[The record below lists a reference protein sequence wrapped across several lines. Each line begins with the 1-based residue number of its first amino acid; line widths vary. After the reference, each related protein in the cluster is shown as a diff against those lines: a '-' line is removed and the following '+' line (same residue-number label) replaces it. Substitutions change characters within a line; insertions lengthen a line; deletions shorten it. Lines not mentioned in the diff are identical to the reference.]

1 MGIVMAASVGFG
13 QLSELLR
20 MPQVGITDVL
30 EIAIIAFV
38 LYKIM
43 LWIQTTK
50 AWNLLRGFAVVL
62 LLFALANLLHLTTIV
77 WIINRTLNVG
87 IIALVILFQPELR
100 KALEQ
105 LGNKNILMTMN
116 FFNDSSHKV
125 HGFDETVVNEIVRAC
140 VEMGRARTGALIVI
154 EWGNSLQEY
163 ERTGIAIDG
172 IVTSELLL
180 NIFEHNTPLHD
191 GAVLVRGNRVVS
203 ATCYLP
209 LSENMA
215 ISKELGTRHRA
226 GLGISEV
233 TDSLTVIVSEETGHI
248 SIASEGVLSRK
259 LSGDQLKNELMKL
272 IAVNKDEKHR
282 IRLLKGRQKHE
293 RKADE

>member
-1 MGIVMAASVGFG
+1 MGMVMAANVFDSLTGLV
-13 QLSELLR
+13 QLPR
-20 MPQVGITDVL
+20 VGITDVV

-43 LWIQTTK
+43 LWVQTTK

-62 LLFALANLLHLTTIV
+62 AIYAIARILKFTTIA
-77 WIINRTLNVG
+77 WIINNTLNVG
-87 IIALVILFQPELR
+87 IIAIVILFQPEIR

-105 LGNKNILMTMN
+105 LGNKNI
-116 FFNDSSHKV
+116 FSSIFAMGEGGTRKKL
-125 HGFDETVVNEIVRAC
+125 FDETVVNELVRAS
-140 VEMGRARTGALIVI
+140 VEMGKARTGALIVI
-154 EWGNSLQEY
+154 ERSNALLEY
-163 ERTGIAIDG
+163 EKTGIGIDG

-191 GAVLVRGNRVVS
+191 GAIIVRGNRVVS

-248 SIASEGVLSRK
+248 SIAQDGVLKRK

-272 IAVNKDEKHR
+272 IAANKEEKTQ

-293 RKADE
+293 READE

>member
-1 MGIVMAASVGFG
+1 MGIGMAANVFD
-13 QLSELLR
+13 QLQGLLQLPR
-20 MPQVGITDVL
+20 VGITDVV

-43 LWIQTTK
+43 LWVQTTK

-62 LLFALANLLHLTTIV
+62 AIYVVANVLQFTTIA
-77 WIINRTLNVG
+77 WIINNTLNVG
-87 IIALVILFQPELR
+87 IIAIVILFQPEIR

-105 LGNKNILMTMN
+105 LGNKNI
-116 FFNDSSHKV
+116 FASIFAFGEGGQRKKE
-125 HGFDETVVNEIVRAC
+125 FDETVVNEIVRAS
-140 VEMGRARTGALIVI
+140 VEMGKARTGALIVI
-154 EWGNSLQEY
+154 ERGNALLEY
-163 ERTGIAIDG
+163 EKTGIAIDG

-191 GAVLVRGNRVVS
+191 GAVIVRGNRVVS

-248 SIASEGVLSRK
+248 SIALDGVLNRK

-272 IAVNKDEKHR
+272 IAVNKEEKHQ
-282 IRLLKGRQKHE
+282 IRLLKGRPKHE

>member
-1 MGIVMAASVGFG
+1 MGVVMATNILEPFMGLFRFPSI
-13 QLSELLR
+13 
-20 MPQVGITDVL
+20 GITDVV

-62 LLFALANLLHLTTIV
+62 AIYVVTTVLQFTTIP
-77 WIINRTLNVG
+77 WIINNTLNVG
-87 IIALVILFQPELR
+87 IIAIVILFQPEIR
-100 KALEQ
+100 RALEQ
-105 LGNKNILMTMN
+105 LGNKNI
-116 FFNDSSHKV
+116 FSSIFAFGEGGQRKKN
-125 HGFDETVVNEIVRAC
+125 FDETIVNEIVRAS
-140 VEMGRARTGALIVI
+140 VEMGKARTGALIVI
-154 EWGNSLQEY
+154 ERGNVLTEY
-163 ERTGIAIDG
+163 EKTGIAIDG

-191 GAVLVRGNRVVS
+191 GAVILRGNRVVS

-248 SIASEGVLSRK
+248 SIAQDGALSRK

-272 IAVNKDEKHR
+272 IVVNKEEKHQ
-282 IRLLKGRQKHE
+282 IRLLKGRH
-293 RKADE
+293 KA

>member
-1 MGIVMAASVGFG
+1 MAANIFDPFKGLFRFPS
-13 QLSELLR
+13 
-20 MPQVGITDVL
+20 VGITDVV

-50 AWNLLRGFAVVL
+50 AWNLLRGFAVILAIYLVTTVL
-62 LLFALANLLHLTTIV
+62 QFTTIP
-77 WIINRTLNVG
+77 WIINNTLNVG
-87 IIALVILFQPELR
+87 IIAIVILFQPEIR
-100 KALEQ
+100 RALEQ
-105 LGNKNILMTMN
+105 LGNKNI
-116 FFNDSSHKV
+116 FSSIFAFGEGGQRKKH
-125 HGFDETVVNEIVRAC
+125 FDETVVNEIVRAS
-140 VEMGRARTGALIVI
+140 VEMGKARTGALIVI
-154 EWGNSLQEY
+154 ERDNILTEY
-163 ERTGIAIDG
+163 EKTGIAIDG

-191 GAVLVRGNRVVS
+191 GAVVLRGNRVVS

-248 SIASEGVLSRK
+248 SIAQDGALSRK

-272 IAVNKDEKHR
+272 ITVNQEEKHQ
-282 IRLLKGRQKHE
+282 IRLLKGRH
-293 RKADE
+293 KA